1 MIKQWLFGLLI
12 SGISGTVLTVGWLLF
27 RTFLRFSPYT
37 RVIYFLLRCVMLG
50 YLIPFGYL
58 LLRLAE
64 QASGWSAGYVFLLS
78 EDTQWIYKLVF
89 AIWLVGFLFFLVR
102 YRINYLL
109 FRKRIK
115 DKLPGTV
122 RQYRI
127 LDEMRAKMKIDKE
140 ILIYQN
146 YNVRTPFIM
155 GIREP
160 AIYIPVSDIT
170 DTELRMIYVHELTHY
185 RQGDILCKPVL
196 GIVCFFFWFYPPA
209 IWGYG
214 EMEKW
219 AEHCC
224 DRVCCEYYKS
234 KDYFN
239 MIQRVCKK
247 GSREGVR
254 FVSTWIKK
262 ESELMKRVRYIV
274 TSSKKKKVKIGI
286 MTAAALLFGMT
297 AIGAGASTYAA
308 MSLHDQVFY
317 ETVDKTLE
325 ADAEF
330 VEDNLPEYIGTM
342 DDFAGMTMEND
353 EEDASDLSRTIKT
366 IDWKLRKNVTRKTV
380 GFKASKGG
388 IIRVK
393 LEIEPTNKPIS
404 IGIIQPDTSL
414 RYIRAT
420 EQASHTFSLTQTG
433 TYYVYVSNTNSVTV
447 QVVGTYKR

>member
-1 MIKQWLFGLLI
+1 MIKHWLFGLLI
-12 SGISGTVLTVGWLLF
+12 SGMSGTVLTVGWLLF
-27 RTFLRFSPYT
+27 RIFLRFSPYT
-37 RVIYFLLRCVMLG
+37 RVIYFLLRCVMVG
-50 YLIPFGYL
+50 YLVPIGYL
-58 LLRLAE
+58 MLRLAE
-64 QASGWSAGYVFLLS
+64 QTSGWSTGYVFVLA
-78 EDTQWIYKLVF
+78 ERIQWIYLLIF
-89 AIWLVGFLFFLVR
+89 AVWLGGFLFFLIR
-102 YRINYLL
+102 YHINYLL

-146 YNVRTPFIM
+146 YNVRTPFIT

-185 RQGDILCKPVL
+185 QQGDIFWKPAL
-196 GIVCFFFWFYPPA
+196 GIVCFLFWFYPPA

-224 DRVCCEYYKS
+224 DKVCCEQYKA
-234 KDYFN
+234 KDYFD
-239 MIQRVCKK
+239 MIQKVCKK

-262 ESELMKRVRYIV
+262 ESELMRRVRYIV
-274 TSSKKKKVKIGI
+274 TSSKKKKVKVGI

-308 MSLHDQVFY
+308 MNLHDQVFY

-325 ADAEF
+325 ADAE
-330 VEDNLPEYIGTM
+330 ENDNLPEYIGTM

-353 EEDASDLSRTIKT
+353 EEESSDLSRTIKS

-388 IIRVK
+388 TIRVT
-393 LEIEPTNKPIS
+393 LDMDPSNKNMS

-414 RYIRAT
+414 RYVRAND
-420 EQASHTFSLTQTG
+420 HVYHNFSLTQTG

-447 QVVGTYKR
+447 QVVGSYKR